1 MGGKLGIGISTDSPG
16 IATQPECLLV
26 VMQLV
31 CPQCQ
36 RVLEY
41 SQEAP
46 SFCAYC
52 GNALARTKVDRGKKE
67 DATAEY
73 PSGSNTAVFAGPA
86 KSAGGEQAFPETV
99 GRYRLLHRLGEG
111 GMGAVFEAE
120 DSSSGRHVALKLI
133 ARAAIASPEAVERF
147 RQEGRLASTIAHPRC
162 VFVLAADEEAGQ
174 PYIVMELM
182 PGSTLKDLVGRE
194 GPLAPT
200 KAVALILDVIE
211 GLEEAHQRGVIH
223 RDVKP
228 SNCFLESDGRVK
240 IGDFGLSKSVS
251 GDGHLTKTGT
261 FLGTPLF
268 ASPEQVR
275 VEPLD
280 QRTDVYSVAATL
292 YFLLVGQAPFEGGN
306 PAGVLARIVSDPTPS
321 MRLRRREIPAA
332 LDRVVLRGLERSR
345 ERRWQNLEE
354 LRQAL
359 LPFVPGKLSFG
370 GLGIRFGAYLLDQFI
385 LVPVNMIGTFLTILC
400 GVRYGIVE
408 EETAMAGWLGAVLST
423 LPPLVYYAILDGFC
437 GCSLGKWWLRLRVC
451 GNEGKDAPGFA
462 RGALRAILFVGIL
475 NGPSIAVS
483 VIWTTQDVLVNAFL
497 PLVSVLAFFV
507 GIGLIMCSMRA
518 RNGYRGLHEFVSGTR
533 VIQLPWQSKRKPY
546 QQESRDSVPLAADS
560 IPDPVLAAQL
570 GPFTIRGALIW
581 TDNEKVLLGVDQ
593 ALGRQAWLWVRH
605 AAAPALTKKRQDL
618 NRTTRLRWL
627 AAGRAGTW
635 QWDAFLA
642 PPGCSLREAV
652 TRFGKFTWTEARAVL
667 EDLTDELI
675 AGQDERQTPT
685 PLSLDQVWLQPHGRA
700 ILVDFILKDSE
711 PILIGD
717 ADPLTD
723 LDLLAGA
730 ITSRETFDWRRSR
743 RYELS
748 LLAEAA
754 HWMLQGSPRKEAE
767 SGPVRAPLPE
777 HASEFLARLF
787 GEPRPYRQPQEFQAD
802 LLATQDRPTE
812 VRRSNRAAHLVLL
825 GVFLLM
831 GMGALLYPLFNSSK
845 VIYVKKLGGLIQ
857 HAENIQAALEK
868 SKENEPLRA
877 RLQEKQADYQ
887 TEYDAWHETLSWLD
901 KQQLNLDKRL
911 NPGRTENEKDLQTLR
926 AEIDGESMT
935 LMSLLV
941 VNLWPAL
948 WIAWAFLTRGG
959 LGYGLTG
966 LRLLSADGSEATRV
980 QCLARAVLFWL
991 PIVALLT
998 SSIGVDY
1005 WFWSLQDPHVAGVLA
1020 WLPRLST
1027 ALWLAGFLALAVYA
1041 GLALRSPTR
1050 SLHDRLVGTCLAP
1063 R

>member
-1 MGGKLGIGISTDSPG
+1 
-16 IATQPECLLV
+16 
-26 VMQLV
+26 MQLV

-52 GNALARTKVDRGKKE
+52 GNALVRTKVASAKKE

-73 PSGSNTAVFAGPA
+73 PSGTNTAVFAGPA
-86 KSAGGEQAFPETV
+86 KPAAGEQSFPETV

-182 PGSTLKDLVGRE
+182 PGSTLKDLVSRD

-228 SNCFLESDGRVK
+228 SNCFLESDCRVK

-306 PAGVLARIVSDPTPS
+306 PTGVLARIVSEPTPS

-385 LVPVNMIGTFLTILC
+385 LVPVNMIGTFFAI
-400 GVRYGIVE
+400 GVQFGIVNAD
-408 EETAMAGWLGAVLST
+408 TAVAGWLGAVLST
-423 LPPLVYYAILDGFC
+423 IPSLVYYATLDGFC
-437 GCSLGKWWLRLRVC
+437 GCSLGKWLLQLRVC

-483 VIWTTQDVLVNAFL
+483 VIWTTQDVLANAFL
-497 PLVSVLAFFV
+497 PLVSVLAFIV
-507 GIGLIMCSMRA
+507 GIGLIMCTMRA
-518 RNGYRGLHEFVSGTR
+518 RNGYRGLHEVVSGTR
-533 VIQLPWQSKRKPY
+533 VIQLPWRSKRKPY
-546 QQESRDSVPLAADS
+546 QQESGDSVPLAPDS
-560 IPDPVLAAQL
+560 IPDPVLATQL
-570 GPFTIRGALIW
+570 GPLTIRGALIW

-593 ALGRQAWLWVRH
+593 ALGRQAWLWVRP
-605 AAAPALTKKRQDL
+605 AAAPALTKERQDL
-618 NRTTRLRWL
+618 SRTTRLRWL

-652 TRFGKFTWTEARAVL
+652 TRFGKFTWTEARPVL

-675 AGQDERQTPT
+675 AGQDERRAPA
-685 PLSLDQVWLQPHGRA
+685 PLSLDQVWLEPHGRVV
-700 ILVDFILKDSE
+700 LLDFVLKDSE
-711 PILIGD
+711 PILVESE
-717 ADPLTD
+717 PFTD

-743 RYELS
+743 RFELN

-754 HWMLQGSPRKEAE
+754 QWMLEGSPRQAGE

-777 HASEFLARLF
+777 HASELLARLF
-787 GEPRPYRQPQEFQAD
+787 GEPRPYRQAQDFQTD

-812 VRRSNRAAHLVLL
+812 VRRSRRAAHLALL
-825 GVFLLM
+825 GGVLFI

-845 VIYVKKLGGLIQ
+845 ITYLRALEVLIQ
-857 HAENIQAALEK
+857 NVENTQASLAE
-868 SKENEPLRA
+868 SKEDEPLRA
-877 RLQEKQADYQ
+877 QLRQKQTDLR
-887 TEYDAWHETLSWLD
+887 TEYDDWHETTSWLD
-901 KQQLNLDKRL
+901 KQQLNLTKWL
-911 NPGRTENEKDLQTLR
+911 NPHRTQKENDLQTLR
-926 AEIDGESMT
+926 FGAQRDLAGDPRTEIEGASMT
-935 LMSLLV
+935 LMALLMV
-941 VNLWPAL
+941 SIWPAL
-948 WIAWAFLTRGG
+948 WIAWAFLARGG
-959 LGYGLTG
+959 FGYGLTG
-966 LRLLSADGSEATRV
+966 LRLLSADGSEATRR

-991 PIVALLT
+991 PIMALLM
-998 SSIGVDY
+998 SSIGLDS
-1005 WFWSLQDPHVAGVLA
+1005 WFWSLQDPQVGGVLA

>member
-1 MGGKLGIGISTDSPG
+1 
-16 IATQPECLLV
+16 
-26 VMQLV
+26 MQLV
-31 CPQCQ
+31 CSQCQ

-52 GNALARTKVDRGKKE
+52 GNALARTKVDSAKKE

-86 KSAGGEQAFPETV
+86 KPAAGEQSFPETV

-194 GPLAPT
+194 GPLSPT
-200 KAVALILDVIE
+200 KAVALILDAIE

-228 SNCFLESDGRVK
+228 SNCFLQSDGRVK
-240 IGDFGLSKSVS
+240 IGDFGLSKSLS

-306 PAGVLARIVSDPTPS
+306 PTGVLARIVSESTPS

-354 LRQAL
+354 LRHAL

-370 GLGIRFGAYLLDQFI
+370 GLGIRFGAYLLDQLI
-385 LVPVNMIGTFLTILC
+385 LLPINMLGTFLTILC
-400 GVRYGIVE
+400 GVRYGFTE
-408 EETAMAGWLGAVLST
+408 EETPMAGWLSVVLST
-423 LPPLVYYAILDGFC
+423 VPPLIYYSIFDGLC
-437 GCSLGKWWLRLRVC
+437 GCSLGKWWLHLRVS
-451 GNEGKDAPGFA
+451 GSQGRDAPGFA
-462 RGALRAILFVGIL
+462 HGLLRAFLYIAIGS
-475 NGPSIAVS
+475 GPAIAVGLMWTSDDEVFFNVVMSLAS
-483 VIWTTQDVLVNAFL
+483 VV
-497 PLVSVLAFFV
+497 AFFV
-507 GIGLIMCSMRA
+507 GVGFLMCTMRA
-518 RNGYRGLHEFVSGTR
+518 RNGYRGLHEVMSGTR
-533 VIQLPWQSKRKPY
+533 VIQLPWRSRRKLY
-546 QQESRDSVPLAADS
+546 QQESGDSVPLAPDA
-560 IPDPVLAAQL
+560 IPDPALATQL

-581 TDNEKVLLGVDQ
+581 TGNEKVLLGVDQ
-593 ALGRQAWLWVRH
+593 ALGRQAWLWVRP
-605 AAAPALTKKRQDL
+605 AAAPALTKERQDL
-618 NRTTRLRWL
+618 SRTTRLRWL

-652 TRFGKFTWTEARAVL
+652 TRFGKFTWTEARPVL

-675 AGQDERQTPT
+675 AGQDERRVPA
-685 PLSLDQVWLQPHGRA
+685 PLSLDQVWLQPHGRMM
-700 ILVDFILKDSE
+700 LLDFVLKDSE
-711 PILIGD
+711 PILVESE
-717 ADPLTD
+717 PLTD

-743 RYELS
+743 RYELN

-754 HWMLQGSPRKEAE
+754 HWMLEGSPRKAGE

-777 HASEFLARLF
+777 HASEFLARLS

-812 VRRSNRAAHLVLL
+812 VRRSSRAAHLALVGFLLLL
-825 GVFLLM
+825 GVGFFV
-831 GMGALLYPLFNSSK
+831 APLFMSGT
-845 VIYVKKLGGLIQ
+845 VQYVRALASHIDETEKILAGL
-857 HAENIQAALEK
+857 ERL
-868 SKENEPLRA
+868 KEDEPLRA
-877 RLQEKQADYQ
+877 RLRQNRADTQA
-887 TEYDAWHETLSWLD
+887 EHDAQKGTLSWL
-901 KQQLNLDKRL
+901 QQHQLNIKGPATIDAGSQPKL
-911 NPGRTENEKDLQTLR
+911 DLQALR
-926 AEIDGESMT
+926 RSAARLLNRDVYAELNRESMT
-935 LMSLLV
+935 LVSLLMV
-941 VNLWPAL
+941 GIWPAI
-948 WIAWAFLTRGG
+948 WIAWAFLARGG
-959 LGYGLTG
+959 FGYGLTG
-966 LRLLSADGSEATRV
+966 LRLLSTDGSDATRG

-991 PIVALLT
+991 PIMALLI

-1005 WFWSLQDPHVAGVLA
+1005 WFWSLQDPHVGGVLA
-1020 WLPRLST
+1020 WLPYLST
-1027 ALWLAGFLALAVYA
+1027 ALWSAGFLALAVYA